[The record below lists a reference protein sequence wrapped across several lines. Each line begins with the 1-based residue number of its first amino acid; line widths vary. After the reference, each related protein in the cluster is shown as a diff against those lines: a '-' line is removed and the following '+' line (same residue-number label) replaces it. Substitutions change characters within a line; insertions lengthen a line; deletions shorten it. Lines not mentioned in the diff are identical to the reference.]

1 MSQKRDYYEVLEV
14 SRGADERELKKAYRK
29 MAHQYHPDKNPG
41 DTVAEEKFKELSEAY
56 AVLADPE
63 KRSRYDRFGHAGL
76 GDQPG
81 GFSVNIQD
89 IFGDFFGDMFGG
101 GRGRSAGMS
110 RGADLRYDLMLE
122 FEEAAFGTEREVTID
137 RLENCATCSGSGA
150 KPGTSRNQCGT
161 CQGQGEI
168 RVAQGFF
175 AISQTCP
182 ACQGRGS
189 QIEDPCGDCRG
200 TGQTEQERKIN
211 VKVPAGVDDGTQLRF
226 VGEGEGGM
234 GGGPRGDLYVVL
246 GLKTHPLFERQGQDV
261 LCEVPLS
268 FPQAALGCQLDV
280 PTLDGKVNLKVPAGT
295 QPGQIFRLRGK
306 GIPHLRSGQ
315 EGPRGDQLVGVRL
328 EVPKKMNTEQKE
340 AVQNLSEMFGEQNC
354 HPEKQSFFDKV
365 KDLFD

>member
-1 MSQKRDYYEVLEV
+1 MSQKRDYYEVLDV

-29 MAHQYHPDKNPG
+29 LAMQYHPDKNPG
-41 DTVAEEKFKELSEAY
+41 DAVAEEKFKELSEAY
-56 AVLADPE
+56 AVLSDPE
-63 KRSRYDRFGHAGL
+63 KRNRYDRFGHAGL

-89 IFGDFFGDMFGG
+89 IFGDFFGDIFG
-101 GRGRSAGMS
+101 GRGRGSGVR
-110 RGADLRYDLMLE
+110 RGSDLRYDLLLE
-122 FEEAAFGTEREVTID
+122 FEEAAFGTEREVSIA
-137 RLENCATCSGSGA
+137 RNENCNTCDGSGA
-150 KPGTSRNQCGT
+150 KPGTNRNTCGT

-189 QIEDPCGDCRG
+189 VIESPCGDCRG

-211 VKVPAGVDDGTQLRF
+211 VKVPGGVDEGTQLRF

-246 GLKTHPLFERQGQDV
+246 GLKAHPLFERQGQDV
-261 LCEVPLS
+261 FCEVPVS
-268 FPQAALGCQLDV
+268 FPQAALGCQLEV
-280 PTLDGKVNLKVPAGT
+280 PTLDGKVNLKIPAGT
-295 QPGQIFRLRGK
+295 QPGQVFRLRGK
-306 GIPHLRSGQ
+306 GIPHLRSGKD
-315 EGPRGDQLVGVRL
+315 GPRGDQMVGVRL
-328 EVPKKMNTEQKE
+328 EVPKKLNDEQRD
-340 AVQNLSEMFGEQNC
+340 AVHALGEMFGEQNC

-365 KDLFD
+365 RELFD